1 MEETTLFETKEQVVA
16 RAQQLAE
23 NTELPEKAEMDL
35 LKQLFYRYHNQA
47 MQEARQQYI
56 DAGGDPETY
65 VPEMDPQE
73 ETFRQAMQTLRER
86 RAAEQLKI
94 EQERADNLEKKL
106 KILEQIQTLTANPED
121 AGTHFDE
128 YKQLQQ
134 QWKETGAVPAERSTE
149 LWKNYQLYSEQY
161 YDLLKMGHELR
172 DYDFKKNLE
181 IKTELCEKAEA
192 LKDVEDVISAFNQ
205 LQALHQQWKET
216 GPVER
221 DLRESLWQR
230 FKDASTEVN
239 KRHQAHFEAI
249 KAKEEENLTKK
260 TGLCEK
266 IEEIIANLEEKPR
279 WEDITKQVL
288 ALQEEWRTIGF
299 APQKQNTA
307 IFERFRTACND
318 FFNRKSEYYK
328 QIREALDAN
337 LEKKKALLER
347 ALALK
352 DSTEWT
358 KTAQELTQIQK
369 QWKEI
374 GAVPKKYSEE
384 IWHQFTE
391 ACDAFFQARKQAGAG
406 QHEEQEQNMQK
417 KEDIITQLKAM
428 TEEGAEVIMDT
439 VKQLQQQ
446 WNEIGHVPFKEKDKL
461 YARYREVCDAIYGSQ
476 RSNRAAGRAAAR
488 IQRIENAAGGDTQR
502 LQRAYEQLKQE
513 IKTYENNLGFLSSSS
528 KKGNALVDQLTEK
541 VAALK
546 SELKTLE
553 AKIQG

>member
-35 LKQLFYRYHNQA
+35 LKQLFYRFHNQA

-86 RAAEQLKI
+86 RAAEQMRI
-94 EQERADNLEKKL
+94 EEERADNLEKKL
-106 KILEQIQTLTANPED
+106 KILEQIQALAANPED

-134 QWKETGAVPAERSTE
+134 QWKDTGAVPAERSTE

-192 LKDVEDVISAFNQ
+192 LKDVEDIISAFNQ

-249 KAKEEENLTKK
+249 KAQEEENLQKK

-266 IEEIIANLEEKPR
+266 VEELVANLVEKPK
-279 WEDITKQVL
+279 WEDITKQIL

-299 APQKQNTA
+299 APQKQNAA

-318 FFNRKSEYYK
+318 FFTRKSAYYK
-328 QIREALDAN
+328 QIREVLEQN

-347 ALALK
+347 AIALK

-358 KTAQELTQIQK
+358 KTAQELTEIQK

-384 IWHQFTE
+384 LWHQFTE
-391 ACDAFFQARKQAGAG
+391 ACDTFFQARKQAGSG
-406 QHEEQEQNMQK
+406 QREEQQQNMQK

-428 TEEGAEVIMDT
+428 TEEGAEIVMDT

-446 WNEIGHVPFKEKDKL
+446 WNEIGHVPFKQKDEL

-476 RSNRAAGRAAAR
+476 RSGRAAAR
-488 IQRIENAAGGDTQR
+488 IQRIENAAGGDAQR

-513 IKTYENNLGFLSSSS
+513 IKTYENNLGFLTSSS

-541 VAALK
+541 VTALK
-546 SELKTLE
+546 TELKTLE
-553 AKIQG
+553 SKLKG